1 MKVTHSLLLSSCVAV
16 LGFAA
21 PVAVK
26 AQDSDAEGVEPTTG
40 LQQIVVTAQKRAQSL
55 QDVPVSVQVVGG
67 DMLQSRSESSVESL
81 KKFDPSIQLD
91 QGSEA
96 ASSGLRV
103 RGIGTQSYSRGVE
116 QSVAVVKDGV
126 VAVDTAAALLDFNDV
141 ERVEVLRGPQ
151 GILFGKNA
159 SAGLLNITTKGPTF
173 FNEVGGQVSYGSNNL
188 LQMNGYLS
196 GPVSD
201 NVAVR
206 VAGFR
211 NTMDPLLENGLEG
224 GPGMNDR
231 NDWGVRG
238 KVLFE
243 PTADFSALLT
253 WDHVER
259 ENICCATVGVSYVE
273 GGAAET
279 ADAPVG
285 LENDLTYLAKVS
297 PNYVNL
303 DSISLELNYETG
315 NGGTI
320 TSITAYQNS
329 INNNEYASEN
339 DGPAVFFLRN
349 YGTTDMTQFT
359 QELRYTSPKSGPI
372 EFVAGLFYY
381 KRELDRTLNQQLNL
395 RLEQGELPYAFG
407 LGRGRTLA
415 SDVSSIAGF
424 GNATFHLSDAV
435 RLSAGLRAQHDTADV
450 DAENFRADEG
460 NFDTLIAPAVGTR
473 YAKRKDDAVSW
484 RVAAEYDVA
493 PDAMI
498 YASVARGYKGLGV
511 NGLATVIASPEPI
524 INPEIPTA
532 YELGWKTEFADR
544 RVRLNGSIYRTEFK
558 DFQAQSIVT
567 NPDTGVA
574 SFDLATA
581 GALTTQGFEL
591 QLDTQLIDNL
601 SLSGSV
607 SYIDA
612 EYDSFVGAP
621 CYDGQTE
628 AQGCVNNVQNLS
640 GAPLPGISEWNFNVN
655 GRYTVPIDSAGIDA
669 YLMGT
674 YYWRSDF
681 NPSTD
686 PETKTPGHGLADIF
700 LGFKTQDDRFGLQVF
715 VKNLFDTFYTNGY
728 STNGRSRTGYALE
741 QSLAYDYKRR
751 FGVAASF
758 NF

>member
-1 MKVTHSLLLSSCVAV
+1 MQVTHSLFLSSCAAALTV
-16 LGFAA
+16 AA
-21 PVAVK
+21 PAA
-26 AQDSDAEGVEPTTG
+26 AQQQDNEPSTAQPTTG
-40 LQQIVVTAQKRAQSL
+40 LQEIVVTAQKRTQSL

-67 DMLQSRSESSVESL
+67 DMLQSRSESSVDAL
-81 KKFDPSIQLD
+81 KKFDPSIQID
-91 QGSEA
+91 QGAEA

-159 SAGLLNITTKGPTF
+159 SAGLLNITTKGPSF
-173 FNEVGGQVSYGSNNL
+173 FLEAGGQVSYGSNNL

-196 GPVSD
+196 GPVSE
-201 NVAVR
+201 NLAVR
-206 VAGFR
+206 VSGFR
-211 NTMDPLLENGLEG
+211 NTMDPLLKNGLAG
-224 GPGMNDR
+224 GPEMNDR
-231 NDWGVRG
+231 NDWGVRA

-243 PTADFSALLT
+243 PTSDISALLT

-259 ENICCATVGVSYVE
+259 DNLCCATVGVSYVD

-279 ADAPVG
+279 AGAPVG

-303 DSISLELNYETG
+303 DTISLELNYETG

-320 TSITAYQNS
+320 TSITGYENS

-339 DGPAVFFLRN
+339 DGPAIFFMRN
-349 YGTTDMTQFT
+349 YGTTDMKQFT
-359 QELRYTSPKSGPI
+359 QELRYTSPKGGFV
-372 EFVAGLFYY
+372 EYVAGLFYY
-381 KRELDRTLNQQLNL
+381 NRQLDRTLDQQLNL
-395 RLEQGELPYAFG
+395 NLQQGDLPYAFG

-415 SDVSSIAGF
+415 SDISSIAGF
-424 GNATFHLSDAV
+424 GNATFNLTDAL
-435 RLSAGLRAQHDTADV
+435 RLSAGVRVQHDTADV
-450 DAENFRADEG
+450 DANNFKVDDG
-460 NFDTLIAPAVGTR
+460 NFDTTIAPQAGTR
-473 YAKRKDDAVSW
+473 YAKRDDDALSW
-484 RVAAEYDVA
+484 RFAAEYDVA

-498 YASVARGYKGLGV
+498 YASVARGYKGMGV
-511 NGLATVIASPEPI
+511 NGLATVVSAPVPI

-558 DFQAQSIVT
+558 DFQSQSIVT

-574 SFDLATA
+574 SFNLATA

-591 QLDTQLIDNL
+591 QLDTQLVDNL

-621 CYDGQTE
+621 CYDGQTAAE
-628 AQGCVNNVQNLS
+628 GCVNSTQNLS

-686 PETKTPGHGLADIF
+686 PATKTPGYGLADLF
-700 LGFKTQDDRFGLQVF
+700 LGVNTQDGRFGVQVF
-715 VKNLFDTFYTNGY
+715 VKNLFDTFYTTGY
-728 STNGRSRTGYALE
+728 STGGANRTGYALQ

-751 FGVAASF
+751 FGVAANF